1 MRGVGAGGRRACRAG
16 ERLGSARRSRSA
28 AALLVR
34 SGWEA

>member
-1 MRGVGAGGRRACRAG
+1 MRGAGAGGRRACRAG

>member
-1 MRGVGAGGRRACRAG
+1 MRGAGRADAARAG
-16 ERLGSARRSRSA
+16 RASGWGSARRSRSA